1 MHWTLVIVL
10 AALALVTVWTVLGWL
25 RGCDATFAAKMYGK
39 PVLWSRL
46 VATFRGS
53 STVLVMRLGA
63 VIAAGIEIVSE
74 TTSTAVDVA
83 TAPAV
88 QDAIN
93 AGIQKSGL
101 AQYGWVALIV
111 FAVLGEM
118 ARLRSLKAGG

>member
-1 MHWTLVIVL
+1 MHWTLFIVL
-10 AALALVTVWTVLGWL
+10 AALALVTVWTVTGWL
-25 RGCDATFAAKMYGK
+25 RGCDATVAAKMYGE
-39 PVLWSRL
+39 PVLWPRL

-53 STVLVMRLGA
+53 ATVLLMRFGA
-63 VIAAGIEIVSE
+63 VVAAGVEIVSE
-74 TTSTAVDVA
+74 ATSTAVDVA

-93 AGIQKSGL
+93 QGLQRSGL

-118 ARLRSLKAGG
+118 ARLRSLKSGG